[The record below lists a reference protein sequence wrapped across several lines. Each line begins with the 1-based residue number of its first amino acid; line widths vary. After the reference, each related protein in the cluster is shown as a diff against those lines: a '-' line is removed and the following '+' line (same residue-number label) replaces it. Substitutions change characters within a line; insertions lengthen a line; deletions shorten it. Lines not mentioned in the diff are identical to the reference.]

1 MSVNKYIERINKLK
15 IKFNTIEVKPNM
27 KWFKN
32 KDLQTTIINL
42 VNGADT
48 NKDGKISLNELID
61 LAAIKAK
68 DLLKE
73 SKFANMGIATEY
85 IILFI
90 VLVSGVLGY
99 FIPSLNAAE
108 FAFNAWIP
116 VLSIGLIAG
125 NIIYGGVLKSNFAK
139 QLMAK
144 DSERRETQATL
155 DATKEALSKAS
166 IENERLKMEKDF
178 WKDRYNENIKSTLSI
193 P

>member
-1 MSVNKYIERINKLK
+1 MTDVNKYLERINKINFK
-15 IKFNTIEVKPNM
+15 QVKQQMN
-27 KWFKN
+27 WFKN
-32 KDLQTTIINL
+32 KDMATTVLN
-42 VNGADT
+42 VVTEADK
-48 NKDGKISLNELID
+48 NKDGTITLSELID
-61 LAAIKAK
+61 LAATKAK
-68 DLLKE
+68 DLVKD

-99 FIPSLNAAE
+99 FIPSLNEAA

-139 QLMAK
+139 QLLQK
-144 DSERRETQATL
+144 DSEKRETQATL

-178 WKDRYNENIKSTLSI
+178 WQSRYNESHKRDLEC
-193 P
+193 PK

>member
-1 MSVNKYIERINKLK
+1 MTDDHAAIMKRINRIKVK
-15 IKFNTIEVKPNM
+15 IITPEGTHM
-27 KWFKN
+27 GWFKHTT
-32 KDLQTTIINL
+32 LETTILNV
-42 VNGADT
+42 VNDADV
-48 NKDGKISLNELID
+48 NKDGKITLSELID
-61 LAAIKAK
+61 LAAAKAK
-68 DLLKE
+68 DLVKD
-73 SKFANMGIATEY
+73 SKLANMGIATEY

-99 FIPSLNAAE
+99 FIPSLNEAQ

-139 QLMAK
+139 QLMQK

-178 WKDRYNENIKSTLSI
+178 WKDRYNENIKQMSKE
-193 P
+193 

>member
-1 MSVNKYIERINKLK
+1 MNDVNKYLQRINKINFK
-15 IKFNTIEVKPNM
+15 QVKQSM
-27 KWFKN
+27 KWLKN
-32 KDLQTTIINL
+32 KDLATTVIN
-42 VNGADT
+42 VVTEADK
-48 NKDGKISLNELID
+48 NKDGTITLNELID
-61 LAAIKAK
+61 LAASKTKELVK
-68 DLLKE
+68 D

-99 FIPSLNAAE
+99 FIPSLNEAA

-139 QLMAK
+139 QLLQK
-144 DSERRETQATL
+144 DSEKRETQATL

-178 WKDRYNENIKSTLSI
+178 WQSRYNESHKRDLEC
-193 P
+193 PK